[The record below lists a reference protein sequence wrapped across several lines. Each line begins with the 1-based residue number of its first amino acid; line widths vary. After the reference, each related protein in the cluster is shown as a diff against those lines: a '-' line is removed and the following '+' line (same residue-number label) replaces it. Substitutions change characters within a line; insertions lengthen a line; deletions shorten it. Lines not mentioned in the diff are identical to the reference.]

1 MGFCRGNWRTMLCGL
16 AMAIAVLL
24 GPAVQA
30 TPPAET
36 CFVVSADAK
45 VPDPTSLRCTGVPQ
59 GYSEGTLWLRV
70 PIAPAQARNASLA
83 VQVTRFEQLDVY
95 FEHQNGVEI
104 PQTVTEGAFA
114 DKWHV
119 GGQLAFAAPGDVPT
133 QAVWLRLEGLES
145 YDLLKLRIV
154 SGAAAQR
161 QFELTSL
168 AIGAALALLGI
179 AALFNFGLAIGLRR
193 RFFLWHGGWSAAVM
207 LWGVV
212 WSQIG
217 LLVLPGIAGT
227 ITSRLAT
234 GLACFAILLAALAT
248 ASALR
253 GILEKAA
260 LRLLVGLGSA
270 MFAMGV
276 ASGLPGADITF
287 FAPLLGIGTLMSV
300 AVAVICIATAWR
312 KGHVEGRDLAI
323 SWALPMATLVLT
335 LVVDLGG
342 VLWGG
347 GDKIVMLFASALQ
360 VVCLTA
366 FATTR
371 LGALR
376 VERDTAIATGKR
388 LAELAERDPLTG
400 LLNRRGFL
408 ARCAKDFGGRT
419 TMPFGLIL
427 IDVDRFKAVNDEFGH
442 QTGDEALILLAD
454 KLKTF
459 EAAHDCHAGRLG
471 GEEFVLGVSGIAGA
485 DLRRLGEAVRTELAK
500 CPFDAIAPDLKIT
513 VSIGIAQGLADG
525 PFGPLYRLAD
535 DALYAAKRAG
545 RNRVVTVED
554 VSDHGAGSTF
564 THGAGPPHSVR

>member
-1 MGFCRGNWRTMLCGL
+1 M
-16 AMAIAVLL
+16 
-24 GPAVQA
+24 
-30 TPPAET
+30 
-36 CFVVSADAK
+36 
-45 VPDPTSLRCTGVPQ
+45 
-59 GYSEGTLWLRV
+59 
-70 PIAPAQARNASLA
+70 
-83 VQVTRFEQLDVY
+83 
-95 FEHQNGVEI
+95 
-104 PQTVTEGAFA
+104 
-114 DKWHV
+114 
-119 GGQLAFAAPGDVPT
+119 
-133 QAVWLRLEGLES
+133 
-145 YDLLKLRIV
+145 
-154 SGAAAQR
+154 
-161 QFELTSL
+161 
-168 AIGAALALLGI
+168 
-179 AALFNFGLAIGLRR
+179 
-193 RFFLWHGGWSAAVM
+193 
-207 LWGVV
+207 
-212 WSQIG
+212 
-217 LLVLPGIAGT
+217 
-227 ITSRLAT
+227 
-234 GLACFAILLAALAT
+234 FAILLAALAT

-260 LRLLVGLGSA
+260 LRLLVGLGWA

-300 AVAVICIATAWR
+300 SVAVICIATAWR

-400 LLNRRGFL
+400 LLSPGFL
-408 ARCAKDFGGRT
+408 ARCAKVRGRT

-442 QTGDEALILLAD
+442 QTATALILLAD

-471 GEEFVLGVSGIAGA
+471 GEEFVLV
-485 DLRRLGEAVRTELAK
+485 
-500 CPFDAIAPDLKIT
+500 
-513 VSIGIAQGLADG
+513 
-525 PFGPLYRLAD
+525 
-535 DALYAAKRAG
+535 
-545 RNRVVTVED
+545 
-554 VSDHGAGSTF
+554 
-564 THGAGPPHSVR
+564 

>member
-1 MGFCRGNWRTMLCGL
+1 
-16 AMAIAVLL
+16 
-24 GPAVQA
+24 
-30 TPPAET
+30 
-36 CFVVSADAK
+36 
-45 VPDPTSLRCTGVPQ
+45 
-59 GYSEGTLWLRV
+59 
-70 PIAPAQARNASLA
+70 
-83 VQVTRFEQLDVY
+83 
-95 FEHQNGVEI
+95 
-104 PQTVTEGAFA
+104 
-114 DKWHV
+114 
-119 GGQLAFAAPGDVPT
+119 GDVPT

-154 SGAAAQR
+154 SSASAQR

-234 GLACFAILLAALAT
+234 GLACFSILLAALAT

-260 LRLLVGLGSA
+260 LRLLVGLGWA

-419 TMPFGLIL
+419 TVPFGLIL

-442 QTGDEALILLAD
+442 QAGDEALILLAD

-459 EAAHDCHAGRLG
+459 EAAHDCHAG
-471 GEEFVLGVSGIAGA
+471 
-485 DLRRLGEAVRTELAK
+485 
-500 CPFDAIAPDLKIT
+500 
-513 VSIGIAQGLADG
+513 
-525 PFGPLYRLAD
+525 
-535 DALYAAKRAG
+535 
-545 RNRVVTVED
+545 
-554 VSDHGAGSTF
+554 
-564 THGAGPPHSVR
+564 

>member
-1 MGFCRGNWRTMLCGL
+1 M
-16 AMAIAVLL
+16 
-24 GPAVQA
+24 
-30 TPPAET
+30 
-36 CFVVSADAK
+36 
-45 VPDPTSLRCTGVPQ
+45 
-59 GYSEGTLWLRV
+59 
-70 PIAPAQARNASLA
+70 
-83 VQVTRFEQLDVY
+83 
-95 FEHQNGVEI
+95 
-104 PQTVTEGAFA
+104 
-114 DKWHV
+114 
-119 GGQLAFAAPGDVPT
+119 
-133 QAVWLRLEGLES
+133 
-145 YDLLKLRIV
+145 
-154 SGAAAQR
+154 
-161 QFELTSL
+161 
-168 AIGAALALLGI
+168 
-179 AALFNFGLAIGLRR
+179 
-193 RFFLWHGGWSAAVM
+193 
-207 LWGVV
+207 
-212 WSQIG
+212 
-217 LLVLPGIAGT
+217 
-227 ITSRLAT
+227 AT